1 MSVETAPYINSLNTA
16 LPASNDPKSEGDDHL
31 RVIKSAVKATFPNI
45 TGAVTVTQTDLNYVS
60 GVTSAIQTQINSKA
74 NSASPVFTGN
84 PTAPTASASDNT
96 TTLATTAMVQAALIA
111 STGIGGQLP
120 GQSGNANK
128 FLKTNGSV
136 ASWSDDSRIKLA
148 PLSGG
153 TLTDPNSHYT
163 IAANASYTLPDITG
177 TDSFGLIYPSNS
189 TAVPTTVTTS
199 DGWSVATGATA
210 GVLRMTPPLS
220 TVTAHGIWGSGV
232 SMTPPTLASITVSGS
247 TVMGT
252 AQLDTNLVVVIHRL
266 AGQVY
271 AVAINTL
278 TNAAGAPIAMMAY
291 NNATG
296 FGVWAD
302 STTSFVVACN
312 TAAGNSSFQA
322 GSVSGTTIS
331 LGTAVALG
339 QDAINT
345 IKLNN
350 GLYVANTKQ
359 TTGLFALTVSG
370 TTITAGTAVSA
381 GAYAGGSTGAQY
393 IARSSN
399 TEFLL
404 AVLATGGGTNSTR
417 ALSVCIGSVSGTTI
431 TLNAT
436 SVGTNIEANNG
447 LNVVAAYD
455 DGVSYIAVCI
465 NGTTG
470 TSGDFY
476 GISVSGTTATLGT
489 VTTRTTDLPAVYDKS
504 RYIYNPAKPLI
515 KYNTTT
521 MLFGHK
527 SIYAVTISGTT
538 LTFGAFYGAV
548 NQTFVTDFTGTNV
561 YSISA
566 TTFDKLSVTGTT
578 VSSSFQV
585 AAVPSI
591 IISDTLTDAAVNYGG
606 TWYTWALPTMLT
618 ALTSN
623 KWLRST
629 GATNLTMSGPIA

>member
-45 TGAVTVTQTDLNYVS
+45 TGAVTVTQTDLN
-60 GVTSAIQTQINSKA
+60 TIPNLAPK
-74 NSASPVFTGN
+74 ASPVFTGN
-84 PTAPTASASDNT
+84 PTGPTASATDNT

-232 SMTPPTLASITVSGS
+232 SMTPPTLSSITVSAPI
-247 TVMGT
+247 VLGT
-252 AQLDTNLVVVIHRL
+252 AQLDTNLVVVIHRT

-278 TNAAGAPIAMMAY
+278 TNTAGAPIAMMAY

-312 TAAGNSSFQA
+312 PTSNTSSVQA

-331 LGTAVALG
+331 LGTAVGFGGGASLV
-339 QDAINT
+339 NT

-350 GLYVANTKQ
+350 GLYVANTTQ
-359 TTGLFALTVSG
+359 ATGLFALTVSG
-370 TTITAGTAVSA
+370 TTITAGTAVAA
-381 GAYAGGSTGAQY
+381 GSFNNGVGNTY

-404 AVLATGGGTNSTR
+404 AVIATGGGANAR

-436 SVGTNIEANNG
+436 SVGTNIEANGG

-476 GISVSGTTATLGT
+476 GISVSGTAATLGT
-489 VTTRTTDLPAVYDKS
+489 VTTRTTDLPAAYDKS

-515 KYNTTT
+515 KYNSTT

-527 SIYAVTISGTT
+527 TTGIYAVTISGTT
-538 LTFGAFYGAV
+538 LTFGAAYQPYGAV
-548 NQTFVTDFTGTNV
+548 VANFVTDFTGTNI
-561 YSISA
+561 YSIGSA
-566 TTFDKLSVTGTT
+566 AFDKLSVTGTT
-578 VSSSFQV
+578 VSSSYQV
-585 AAVPSI
+585 AAVPTLI
-591 IISDTLTDAAVNYGG
+591 MSDTLTDAAVNYGG

-618 ALTSN
+618 ALTSS

>member
-45 TGAVTVTQTDLNYVS
+45 TGAVTVTQTDLNTVPNL
-60 GVTSAIQTQINSKA
+60 APK
-74 NSASPVFTGN
+74 ASPVFTGN
-84 PTAPTASASDNT
+84 PTGPTASASDNT

-163 IAANASYTLPDITG
+163 IAANASYTLPDLTG

-210 GVLRMTPPLS
+210 GALRIVPPLS

-232 SMTPPTLASITVSGS
+232 SMTPPTLASITVSGNG
-247 TVMGT
+247 VLGT
-252 AQLDTNLVVVIHRL
+252 AQLDTNLVVVIHRS
-266 AGQVY
+266 GSQVY

-278 TNAAGAPIAMMAY
+278 TNTAGAPIAMMAY

-312 TAAGNSSFQA
+312 TGANTSSFQA

-331 LGTAVALG
+331 LGAAVALG
-339 QDAINT
+339 QDSINT

-359 TTGLFALTVSG
+359 TTGLIALTVSG
-370 TTITAGTAVSA
+370 TTITAGTAVAA
-381 GAYAGGSTGAQY
+381 GAAGNGVGYTY

-404 AVLATGGGTNSTR
+404 AVLATGGGANAR

-489 VTTRTTDLPAVYDKS
+489 VTTRATDLPAAYDKS

-515 KYNTTT
+515 KYNSTT

-527 SIYAVTISGTT
+527 LGAGGGIYAVTISGTT
-538 LTFGAFYGAV
+538 LTFGAAFVPYGSVAS
-548 NQTFVTDFTGTNV
+548 NFVTDFTGTNI
-561 YSISA
+561 YSIGSA
-566 TTFDKLSVTGTT
+566 AFDKLTVTGTT
-578 VSSSFQV
+578 ISSSFQV

>member
-45 TGAVTVTQTDLNYVS
+45 TGAVTVTQTDLN
-60 GVTSAIQTQINSKA
+60 TIPNLAPK
-74 NSASPVFTGN
+74 ASPVFTGN
-84 PTAPTASASDNT
+84 PTAPTVSASDNT

-128 FLKTNGSV
+128 FLKTNGLV

-148 PLSGG
+148 PLAGG

-163 IAANASYTLPDITG
+163 IAANASYTLPDLTG

-210 GVLRMTPPLS
+210 GALRIVPPLS

-232 SMTPPTLASITVSGS
+232 SMTPPTLASITVSGNG
-247 TVMGT
+247 VLGT
-252 AQLDTNLVVVIHRL
+252 AQLDTNLVVVIHRT

-278 TNAAGAPIAMMAY
+278 TNTAGAPIAMMAY
-291 NNATG
+291 QNATG

-302 STTSFVVACN
+302 STTTFVVACN
-312 TAAGNSSFQA
+312 SGPSNTSFQA

-331 LGTAVALG
+331 LGTAAVLSK
-339 QDAINT
+339 DSINT

-350 GLYVANTKQ
+350 GLYVANTNQ
-359 TTGLFALTVSG
+359 ATGLIALTVSG

-381 GAYAGGSTGAQY
+381 GAAGNAVGWSY

-404 AVLATGGGTNSTR
+404 AVLATGGGANSR

-436 SVGTNIEANNG
+436 SVGTNIEANAG

-489 VTTRTTDLPAVYDKS
+489 VTTRTVDLPAVYDKS

-515 KYNTTT
+515 KYNSTT

-527 SIYAVTISGTT
+527 VVYAVTISGTT
-538 LTFGAFYGAV
+538 LTFGAAYGAV
-548 NQTFVTDFTGTNV
+548 NQNFVTDFAGTNV

-578 VSSSFQV
+578 ISSSFQV
-585 AAVPSI
+585 AAVPTI

>member
-1 MSVETAPYINSLNTA
+1 MSVETAPYINSLNSA
-16 LPASNDPKSEGDDHL
+16 LPGSGDPKSEGDDHL

-45 TGAVTVTQTDLNYVS
+45 TGAVTVTQTDLNTVPNL
-60 GVTSAIQTQINSKA
+60 APK
-74 NSASPVFTGN
+74 ASPVFTGN
-84 PTAPTASASDNT
+84 PTAPTVSASDNT

-148 PLSGG
+148 PLAGG
-153 TLTDPNSHYT
+153 TLTDPYSHYT
-163 IAANASYTLPDITG
+163 IAANASYTLPDLTG

-210 GVLRMTPPLS
+210 GALRIVPPLS

-232 SMTPPTLASITVSGS
+232 SMTPPTLASITVSGA
-247 TVMGT
+247 TVLGT
-252 AQLDTNLVVVIHRL
+252 AQLDTNLVVVIHRT

-278 TNAAGAPIAMMAY
+278 TNTAGAPIAMMAY

-302 STTSFVVACN
+302 STTTFVVACN
-312 TAAGNSSFQA
+312 PTANASSFQA

-339 QDAINT
+339 QDVLNT

-359 TTGLFALTVSG
+359 TTGLIALTVSG
-370 TTITAGTAVSA
+370 TTITAGTAVAAGSVSA
-381 GAYAGGSTGAQY
+381 AAGNQY

-404 AVLATGGGTNSTR
+404 AVLATGGGSNAR

-455 DGVSYIAVCI
+455 DGVAYIAVCI

-489 VTTRTTDLPAVYDKS
+489 VTTRTTDLPAAYDKS

-515 KYNTTT
+515 KYNSTT
-521 MLFGHK
+521 MLFGHRTLG
-527 SIYAVTISGTT
+527 IYAVTISGTT
-538 LTFGAFYGAV
+538 LTFGAAYQPYGAV
-548 NQTFVTDFTGTNV
+548 VANFVTDFTGTNI
-561 YSISA
+561 YSIGSA
-566 TTFDKLSVTGTT
+566 AFDKLTVTGTT

-585 AAVPSI
+585 AAVPTI
-591 IISDTLTDAAVNYGG
+591 IISDTLTDAAVNYSG
-606 TWYTWALPTMLT
+606 TWYTWVLPTMLT
-618 ALTSN
+618 ALTSS

>member
-31 RVIKSAVKATFPNI
+31 RVIKSAVKATFPNV
-45 TGAVTVTQTDLNYVS
+45 TGAVTVTQTDLNTVPNL
-60 GVTSAIQTQINSKA
+60 APK
-74 NSASPVFTGN
+74 ASPVFTGN
-84 PTAPTASASDNT
+84 PTGPTASATDNT

-128 FLKTNGSV
+128 FLKTNGSI

-148 PLSGG
+148 PLAGG
-153 TLTDPNSHYT
+153 TLTDPYSHYT

-210 GVLRMTPPLS
+210 GALRIVPPLS

-232 SMTPPTLASITVSGS
+232 SMTPPTLSAITVTSGS
-247 TVMGT
+247 NTVIGT
-252 AQLDTNLVVVIHRL
+252 AQLDTNLVVVIHRS
-266 AGQVY
+266 GSQVY

-278 TNAAGAPIAMMAY
+278 TNTAGAPIAMMAY

-312 TAAGNSSFQA
+312 SGPSNTSFQA

-331 LGTAVALG
+331 LGTAAVLSK
-339 QDAINT
+339 DSINT

-350 GLYVANTKQ
+350 GLYVANTNQ
-359 TTGLFALTVSG
+359 TTGLIALTVSG
-370 TTITAGTAVSA
+370 TTITAGTAVAA
-381 GAYAGGSTGAQY
+381 GAFNAAAGNQY

-404 AVLATGGGTNSTR
+404 AVIATGGGANAR

-436 SVGTNIEANNG
+436 SVGTSIEANAG

-455 DGVSYIAVCI
+455 DGVAYIAVCI

-489 VTTRTTDLPAVYDKS
+489 VTTRTTDLPAAYDKS

-515 KYNTTT
+515 KYNSTT

-527 SIYAVTISGTT
+527 ATVGIYAVTISGTT
-538 LTFGAFYGAV
+538 LTFGAAFAPYGSVAS
-548 NQTFVTDFTGTNV
+548 NFVTDFTGTNI
-561 YSISA
+561 YSIGPA
-566 TTFDKLSVTGTT
+566 AFDKLSVTGTT
-578 VSSSFQV
+578 VSSSYQV
-585 AAVPSI
+585 AAVPTLI
-591 IISDTLTDAAVNYGG
+591 MSDTLTDAAVNYGG

>member
-45 TGAVTVTQTDLNYVS
+45 TGAVTVTQTDLNTVPNL
-60 GVTSAIQTQINSKA
+60 APK
-74 NSASPVFTGN
+74 ASPVFTGN
-84 PTAPTASASDNT
+84 PTAPTVSASDNT

-148 PLSGG
+148 PLAGG

-210 GVLRMTPPLS
+210 GALRIVPPLS

-232 SMTPPTLASITVSGS
+232 SMTPPTLSAITVSGNG
-247 TVMGT
+247 VIGT
-252 AQLDTNLVVVIHRL
+252 AQLDTNLVVVIHRT

-278 TNAAGAPIAMMAY
+278 TNTAGAPIAMMAY
-291 NNATG
+291 QNATG

-381 GAYAGGSTGAQY
+381 GAFTNGVGGSY

-404 AVLATGGGTNSTR
+404 AVLATGGGANAR

-436 SVGTNIEANNG
+436 SVGTNIEANAG

-515 KYNTTT
+515 KYNSTT

-527 SIYAVTISGTT
+527 VVYAVTISGTT
-538 LTFGAFYGAV
+538 LTFGATYGAV
-548 NQTFVTDFTGTNV
+548 NQNFVTDFTGTNV

-578 VSSSFQV
+578 ISSSFQV
-585 AAVPSI
+585 AAVPTLI
-591 IISDTLTDAAVNYGG
+591 MSDTLTDAAVNYGG

-618 ALTSN
+618 ALTSS

>member
-45 TGAVTVTQTDLNYVS
+45 TGAVTVTQTDLNTVPNL
-60 GVTSAIQTQINSKA
+60 APK
-74 NSASPVFTGN
+74 ASPVFTGN
-84 PTAPTASASDNT
+84 PTAPTVSASDNT

-210 GVLRMTPPLS
+210 GALRIVPPLS

-232 SMTPPTLASITVSGS
+232 SMTPPALASITVSGNG
-247 TVMGT
+247 VLGT
-252 AQLDTNLVVVIHRL
+252 AQLDTNLVVVIHRT

-278 TNAAGAPIAMMAY
+278 TNTAGAPIAMMAY

-302 STTSFVVACN
+302 STTTFVVACN
-312 TAAGNSSFQA
+312 SGPSNTSFQA

-331 LGTAVALG
+331 LGTAAVLSK
-339 QDAINT
+339 DSINT

-350 GLYVANTKQ
+350 GLYVANTNQ
-359 TTGLFALTVSG
+359 TTGLIALTVSG
-370 TTITAGTAVSA
+370 TTITAGTAVAA
-381 GAYAGGSTGAQY
+381 GAFNAAAGNQY

-404 AVLATGGGTNSTR
+404 AVLATGGGANAR

-436 SVGTNIEANNG
+436 SVGTNIEANGG

-515 KYNTTT
+515 KYNSTT

-527 SIYAVTISGTT
+527 ATVGIYAVTISGTT
-538 LTFGAFYGAV
+538 LTFGAAFAPYGGVAS
-548 NQTFVTDFTGTNV
+548 NFVTDFTGANI
-561 YSISA
+561 YSIGPA
-566 TTFDKLSVTGTT
+566 AFDKLSVTGTT

-585 AAVPSI
+585 AAVPTI
-591 IISDTLTDAAVNYGG
+591 VISDTLTDAAVNYGG

-618 ALTSN
+618 ALTSS

>member
-45 TGAVTVTQTDLNYVS
+45 TGAVTVTQTDLNTVPNL
-60 GVTSAIQTQINSKA
+60 APK
-74 NSASPVFTGN
+74 ASPVFTGN
-84 PTAPTASASDNT
+84 PTGPTASATDNT

-148 PLSGG
+148 PLAGG
-153 TLTDPNSHYT
+153 TLTDPYSHYT

-210 GVLRMTPPLS
+210 GALRIVPPLS

-232 SMTPPTLASITVSGS
+232 SMTPPALASITVSGNG
-247 TVMGT
+247 VLGT
-252 AQLDTNLVVVIHRL
+252 AQLDTNLVVVIHRT

-278 TNAAGAPIAMMAY
+278 TNTAGAPVAMMAY

-331 LGTAVALG
+331 LGTAVGLG
-339 QDAINT
+339 NGLVNT

-350 GLYVANTKQ
+350 GLYVANTSQ
-359 TTGLFALTVSG
+359 NTGLFALTVSG
-370 TTITAGTAVSA
+370 TTITAGTAVAA
-381 GAYAGGSTGAQY
+381 GAAGNAVGWSY

-404 AVLATGGGTNSTR
+404 AVLATGGGANAR

-436 SVGTNIEANNG
+436 SVGTNIEANAG

-489 VTTRTTDLPAVYDKS
+489 VTTRTTDLPAAYDKS

-515 KYNTTT
+515 KYNSTT
-521 MLFGHK
+521 MLFGHRITG
-527 SIYAVTISGTT
+527 IYAVTISGTT
-538 LTFGAFYGAV
+538 LTFGAAYQPYGAV
-548 NQTFVTDFTGTNV
+548 VANFVTDFTGTNI
-561 YSISA
+561 YSIGSA
-566 TTFDKLSVTGTT
+566 AFDKLTVTGTT

-585 AAVPSI
+585 AAVPTLI
-591 IISDTLTDAAVNYGG
+591 MSDTLTDAAVNYGG

>member
-31 RVIKSAVKATFPNI
+31 RVIKSAVKATFPNL
-45 TGAVTVTQTDLNYVS
+45 TGAVTVTQTDLN
-60 GVTSAIQTQINSKA
+60 TIPNLAPK
-74 NSASPVFTGN
+74 ASPVFTGN
-84 PTAPTASASDNT
+84 PTAPTASATDNT

-148 PLSGG
+148 PLAGG

-210 GVLRMTPPLS
+210 GALRIVPPLS

-232 SMTPPTLASITVSGS
+232 SMTPPALASITVSGNG
-247 TVMGT
+247 VLGT
-252 AQLDTNLVVVIHRL
+252 AQLDTNLVVVIHRT

-278 TNAAGAPIAMMAY
+278 TNTAGAPIAMMAY

-339 QDAINT
+339 QDSINT

-359 TTGLFALTVSG
+359 TTGLIALTVSG
-370 TTITAGTAVSA
+370 TTITAGTAVAA
-381 GAYAGGSTGAQY
+381 GSFNAAAGYQY

-404 AVLATGGGTNSTR
+404 AVLATGGGANAR
-417 ALSVCIGSVSGTTI
+417 ALSVCIGSISGTTI

-527 SIYAVTISGTT
+527 TTGIYAVTISGTT
-538 LTFGAFYGAV
+538 LTFGAAYQPYGAV
-548 NQTFVTDFTGTNV
+548 VANFVTDFTGTNI
-561 YSISA
+561 YSIGSA
-566 TTFDKLSVTGTT
+566 AFDKLSVTGTT
-578 VSSSFQV
+578 ISSSFQV

-618 ALTSN
+618 ALTSS

>member
-16 LPASNDPKSEGDDHL
+16 LPGSNDPKSEGDDHL

-45 TGAVTVTQTDLNYVS
+45 TGAVTVTQTDLNTVPNL
-60 GVTSAIQTQINSKA
+60 APK
-74 NSASPVFTGN
+74 ASPVFTGN

-148 PLSGG
+148 PLAGG

-252 AQLDTNLVVVIHRL
+252 AQIDTNLVVVIHRL
-266 AGQVY
+266 GGQVY

-278 TNAAGAPIAMMAY
+278 TNTAGAPVAMMAY

-339 QDAINT
+339 QDVLNT

-370 TTITAGTAVSA
+370 TTITAGTAVAA
-381 GAYAGGSTGAQY
+381 GSFNAAAGNQY

-404 AVLATGGGTNSTR
+404 AVLATGGGNNAR

-489 VTTRTTDLPAVYDKS
+489 VTTRTTDLPAAYDKS

-515 KYNTTT
+515 KYNSTT
-521 MLFGHK
+521 MLFGHRTNA
-527 SIYAVTISGTT
+527 IYAVTISGTA
-538 LTFGAFYGAV
+538 LTFGGFYSPYGSGTA
-548 NQTFVTDFTGTNV
+548 NFVTDFTGTNI
-561 YSISA
+561 YSIGSA
-566 TTFDKLSVTGTT
+566 AFDKLTVTGTT
-578 VSSSFQV
+578 VSSSYQV
-585 AAVPSI
+585 AAVPTI

-606 TWYTWALPTMLT
+606 TWYTWVLPTMLT
-618 ALTSN
+618 ALTSS

>member
-45 TGAVTVTQTDLNYVS
+45 TGAVTVTQTDLNTVPS
-60 GVTSAIQTQINSKA
+60 LAPK
-74 NSASPVFTGN
+74 ASPVFTGN
-84 PTAPTASASDNT
+84 PTGPTASASDNT
-96 TTLATTAMVQAALIA
+96 TTLATTAMVQAALLA

-148 PLSGG
+148 PLAGG
-153 TLTDPNSHYT
+153 TLTDPYSHYT

-210 GVLRMTPPLS
+210 GALRIVPPLS

-232 SMTPPTLASITVSGS
+232 SMTPPTLASITVSGNG
-247 TVMGT
+247 VLGT
-252 AQLDTNLVVVIHRL
+252 AQLDTNLVVVIHRT

-278 TNAAGAPIAMMAY
+278 TNTAGTPIAMMAY
-291 NNATG
+291 QNATG

-331 LGTAVALG
+331 LGTAAVLSK
-339 QDAINT
+339 DSINT

-350 GLYVANTKQ
+350 GLYVANTNQ
-359 TTGLFALTVSG
+359 TTGLIALTVSG
-370 TTITAGTAVSA
+370 TTITAGTAVAA
-381 GAYAGGSTGAQY
+381 GAAANGVGYTY

-404 AVLATGGGTNSTR
+404 AVLATGGGANSR

-436 SVGTNIEANNG
+436 SVGTNIEANGG

-455 DGVSYIAVCI
+455 DGVSYIAVCQ
-465 NGTTG
+465 NGATG

-489 VTTRTTDLPAVYDKS
+489 VTTRTSDLPAAYDKS

-521 MLFGHK
+521 MLFGHRTAG
-527 SIYAVTISGTT
+527 IYAVTISGTA
-538 LTFGAFYGAV
+538 LTFGGFYSPYGAV
-548 NQTFVTDFTGTNV
+548 VANFVTDFTGTNI
-561 YSISA
+561 YSIGSA
-566 TTFDKLSVTGTT
+566 AFDKLTVTGTT

-591 IISDTLTDAAVNYGG
+591 VISDTLTDAAVNYGG

>member
-45 TGAVTVTQTDLNYVS
+45 TGAVTVTQTDLNTVPS
-60 GVTSAIQTQINSKA
+60 LAPK
-74 NSASPVFTGN
+74 ASPVFTGN

-153 TLTDPNSHYT
+153 TLTDPYSHYT

-210 GVLRMTPPLS
+210 GALRIVPPLS

-232 SMTPPTLASITVSGS
+232 SMTPPTLSSITVSAP
-247 TVMGT
+247 TVLGT
-252 AQLDTNLVVVIHRL
+252 AQLDTNLVVVIHRT

-278 TNAAGAPIAMMAY
+278 TNTAGAPIAMMAY

-339 QDAINT
+339 KDVLNT

-350 GLYVANTKQ
+350 GLYVANTNQ
-359 TTGLFALTVSG
+359 ATGLIALTVSG
-370 TTITAGTAVSA
+370 TTITAGTAVAA

-404 AVLATGGGTNSTR
+404 AVLATGGGANSR

-489 VTTRTTDLPAVYDKS
+489 VTTRTTDLPAAYDKS

-515 KYNTTT
+515 KYNSTT

-527 SIYAVTISGTT
+527 SVYAVTISGTA

-585 AAVPSI
+585 AAVPTI

-618 ALTSN
+618 ALTSS